1 MTRQKRALAAFACAL
16 LPLSA
21 AAQAQTQ
28 SQPHEGLVAR
38 MGRWITPEQAA
49 AEPALQPVV
58 AAPDWGT
65 SGTSSYTVGPC
76 DASSRDDTLTY
87 SAVDC
92 DDVRP
97 IGAGTD
103 IAFPLHLPTGA
114 LVTSATLYYFDD
126 VATEP
131 SIAVYGGV
139 PGTKSLGLMTLT
151 PPPFSGG
158 ANVITFLAAPPF
170 TIDNRN
176 AYAVLAILSS
186 GHRIQGIRFDYK
198 LQVSPAPATATFND
212 VPSSHPFFQ
221 FVEALA
227 ASGITAGCGG
237 GNFCPDQALTR
248 GQMAVFLSKALGLY
262 FPN

>member
-1 MTRQKRALAAFACAL
+1 MKRQKRALVVLASAF
-16 LPLSA
+16 LPLAA
-21 AAQAQTQ
+21 AAQTQ
-28 SQPHEGLVAR
+28 PQSHEGLVPR
-38 MGRWITPEQAA
+38 MGRWVTPEQAA
-49 AEPALQPVV
+49 AEPALLPVV

-76 DASSRDDTLTY
+76 DASSRDDTLTF
-87 SAVDC
+87 SAADC

-97 IGAGTD
+97 IGSGTD
-103 IAFPLHLPTGA
+103 IAFPLHLPAGA
-114 LVTSATLYYFDD
+114 LVTSATLYYYDD
-126 VATEP
+126 SGTDP
-131 SIAVYGGV
+131 SIGLYGGV
-139 PGTKSLGLMTLT
+139 PGTKSAGLMSLS
-151 PPPFSGG
+151 PPAFNGG
-158 ANVITFLAAPPF
+158 NNVVTFLAAPPF
-170 TIDNRN
+170 TIDNTS
-176 AYAVLAILSS
+176 AYVVLAILSA

-212 VPSSHPFFQ
+212 VPTSHPFFQ

-237 GNFCPDQALTR
+237 GKFCPDQPLTR